1 MKNEKS
7 NNPKKE
13 LKDNNLKKDN
23 SMEIQEEKEKLYKE
37 MDISPEVRDI
47 IDDVFTDMAKD
58 HNENEIISP
67 EVRDIID
74 DGFTDMVKDKIEE
87 TLEDDS
93 LEALDKEENEAFQ
106 HKIMLVNE
114 LESLQRNKIID
125 LEDKIEE
132 YNERYDKLEK
142 KTQEYEER
150 NRALIEKRKEYGE
163 KLRELDEKT
172 KSLERSKNEFDEKTK
187 KLDEAREWFKNL
199 SISMEEKKIDI
210 EKLELKLKKMERT
223 LEKNKREI
231 ERKGIELEREKIDLE
246 RGIDSQKIWIKEP
259 ELKVDEITE
268 KKEEEKGK
276 VEILQDIL
284 QQLSYQGDFQSCF
297 VIDGKGMIISE
308 YSNTELNTLAIGAMF
323 SLVSTALLRTV
334 NSLNLHALKYFKM
347 SSANGEFMLKN
358 INISNYERDFIIL
371 AYYDESKST
380 IPKIDQK
387 LTKSA
392 IKPILKSLKKD
403 LNEYS
408 EGSKISWIFDNLI
421 DRINFLKQKFYTTE
435 ADSEIIRRNLLNRAS
450 IKIKDLFEI

>member
-1 MKNEKS
+1 VKNEKS

-37 MDISPEVRDI
+37 MDISPEVRNI
-47 IDDVFTDMAKD
+47 IDDAFADMAKD
-58 HNENEIISP
+58 HSENDISP

-74 DGFTDMVKDKIEE
+74 DGFADMVKDKIEE
-87 TLEDDS
+87 TMEDS
-93 LEALDKEENEAFQ
+93 LETFDKEENEAFQ

-132 YNERYDKLEK
+132 YNKRYSKLEE
-142 KTQEYEER
+142 KTEEYEER
-150 NRALIEKRKEYGE
+150 NRDLIEKRKEYEE
-163 KLRELDEKT
+163 KIEYIDDKT
-172 KSLERSKNEFDEKTK
+172 KSLETSKNEFDEKTK
-187 KLDEAREWFKNL
+187 KLDEARERFKNL

-210 EKLELKLKKMERT
+210 EKLELKLKKMERSI
-223 LEKNKREI
+223 EKNKREI
-231 ERKGIELEREKIDLE
+231 ERKGIELEREKIELE
-246 RGIDSQKIWIKEP
+246 RGLNSQKMWIKEP
-259 ELKVDEITE
+259 DLKVDEITE

-276 VEILQDIL
+276 GEILQDFL

-323 SLVSTALLRTV
+323 SLVNTALLRTV
-334 NSLNLHALKYFKM
+334 NSLNLQSLEYFKM

-358 INISNYERDFIIL
+358 INISNYARDFIL
-371 AYYDESKST
+371 LTYYDESKST

-387 LTKSA
+387 LTKSS

-403 LNEYS
+403 LFEYS

-435 ADSEIIRRNLLNRAS
+435 ADSETIRRNLLNRAS
-450 IKIKDLFEI
+450 FKIKDLFEI